1 MYKYIKLA
9 NNFHLVINSVKRFKT
24 ELRMTFSSGGAYF
37 EDHDEKGLTHLL
49 EHLEIKQTSKQNPE
63 ELNKLLFEKDISRN
77 ASTSILTKEIFVGGH
92 KDDLNLMLDMILE
105 FSFTPTI
112 TEETLHIEKEIILRE
127 LAQRKGDPG
136 YKLNRLVNE
145 IIFKKGSKNLTD
157 IGGDENLVANAT
169 IKQLQNLHKKIL
181 SRSHFILSIVG
192 GGINEKELVKKT
204 KKYLPILESNQTHP
218 IDQNGINKIHDFKY
232 KPIVSELAHDHC
244 IINFA
249 LPAEIHYVNRSVR
262 QILGE
267 MLFFYPQGEFYR
279 VLREELGLVYSVD
292 FSFDKSLQMIHI
304 FLVGEIGNANR
315 LVEETNKIL
324 LNYEKF
330 ITEEKVEIIKN
341 LFIKRQEIASDNPY
355 QPVDFFV
362 DTMLGFG
369 VEETYEQFI
378 KIVKETSFEDI
389 LGYAEKLN
397 QSLKDMKIVI
407 VSKDKSIE
415 KLKF

>member
-1 MYKYIKLA
+1 M
-9 NNFHLVINSVKRFKT
+9 
-24 ELRMTFSSGGAYF
+24 
-37 EDHDEKGLTHLL
+37 
-49 EHLEIKQTSKQNPE
+49 
-63 ELNKLLFEKDISRN
+63 
-77 ASTSILTKEIFVGGH
+77 
-92 KDDLNLMLDMILE
+92 
-105 FSFTPTI
+105 
-112 TEETLHIEKEIILRE
+112 
-127 LAQRKGDPG
+127 
-136 YKLNRLVNE
+136 
-145 IIFKKGSKNLTD
+145 
-157 IGGDENLVANAT
+157 
-169 IKQLQNLHKKIL
+169 
-181 SRSHFILSIVG
+181 
-192 GGINEKELVKKT
+192 
-204 KKYLPILESNQTHP
+204 PILESNQTHP

-249 LPAEIHYVNRSVR
+249 LPAEIHYGNRSIR
-262 QILGE
+262 QILAE

-292 FSFDKSLQMIHI
+292 FSFDESLQMIHI
-304 FLVGEIGNANR
+304 VLVGEIGDANR
-315 LVEETNKIL
+315 LVEETKKIL

-355 QPVDFFV
+355 QPVDFVV

-378 KIVKETSFEDI
+378 KIAKETSFEEI

-415 KLKF
+415 KLKL